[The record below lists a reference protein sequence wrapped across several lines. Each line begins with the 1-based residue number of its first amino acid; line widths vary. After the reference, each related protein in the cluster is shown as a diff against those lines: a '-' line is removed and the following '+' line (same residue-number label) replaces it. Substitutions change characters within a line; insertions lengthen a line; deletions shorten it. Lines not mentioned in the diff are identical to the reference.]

1 MNRLLGAVFA
11 LAIVVAFAS
20 SAEAQVYQVYYPGTP
35 VTSYYAPAPVAA
47 TSYYAPAPVAATTYY
62 APAPVAAPVATYYAP
77 TAVAT
82 TRYRPLIGGNV
93 TRWRYVNRPTVV
105 YPSTVAYYPAW

>member
-1 MNRLLGAVFA
+1 VIAR
-11 LAIVVAFAS
+11 I
-20 SAEAQVYQVYYPGTP
+20 
-35 VTSYYAPAPVAA
+35 A
-47 TSYYAPAPVAATTYY
+47 TLFEGLRGRGVGGI
-62 APAPVAAPVATYYAP
+62 YAP

>member
-1 MNRLLGAVFA
+1 MNRLFGTAFA
-11 LAIVVAFAS
+11 LAVVVAFAS
-20 SAEAQVYQVYYPGTP
+20 SAEAQVYQVYYPGAP
-35 VTSYYAPAPVAA
+35 VTSYYAPAPVATTA
-47 TSYYAPAPVAATTYY
+47 YYAPAPVT
-62 APAPVAAPVATYYAP
+62 TYYAP